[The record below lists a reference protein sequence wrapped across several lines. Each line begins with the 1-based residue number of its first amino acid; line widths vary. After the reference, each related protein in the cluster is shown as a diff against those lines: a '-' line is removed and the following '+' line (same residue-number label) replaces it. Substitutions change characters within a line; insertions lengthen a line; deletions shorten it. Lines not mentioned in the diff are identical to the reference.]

1 MKAKSKTTYQNTDNV
16 LIERIVHLSGMKL
29 NERVIPAAVIDEIG
43 ELVDQARGTNN
54 HSLLVRLLNKA
65 NRIIQNNT
73 PEKDNQLSNILNQ
86 ARAIA
91 AGDPAADAQADDAV
105 RPPIPGG
112 GEGSLDAAAASRQGT
127 GSGLS
132 APMGDDF
139 KLTGNLRRGSRG
151 EQVRQLQTALGMT
164 GNEVDGVFG
173 PRTEQAV
180 RAFQQNQGLQ
190 VDGIVG
196 TQTYNAILKTRE
208 DPRAQRN
215 APVGRIS
222 AAPTI
227 SQRPQPRESA
237 SKQNTGNAL
246 NEASIAINGAAEE
259 IAELMRMMQLAG
271 ALGAK
276 PVDATMI
283 NQPDDHMSGCGCS
296 GCASKKMGPEEPSM
310 GDMLRMM
317 SSEELAYEQIDD
329 GDFGDATT
337 EPDETYINDVS
348 AIIPSGDD
356 LHKEK
361 GSYPATAGGD
371 NPMKIKETLWKALN
385 EKKAKK
391 DYDGDG
397 KVESPKNEY
406 KGSKDKAIKKAIKNK
421 KKSTTESSWKQDQ
434 EIKILRA
441 TKYSDGKVS
450 VKYSFKTGFGEEKS
464 DVVVGS
470 QKYVEKK
477 LKDEGFRGSIDYK
490 KITPETIENKK
501 KRCN

>member
-1 MKAKSKTTYQNTDNV
+1 MKAKSMTTYQNTDNA

-29 NERVIPAAVIDEIG
+29 NERGQKARAIDELNR
-43 ELVDQARGTNN
+43 LVQAARGTDNY
-54 HSLLVRLLNKA
+54 SLLVRLFNNA
-65 NRIIQNNT
+65 NRIDGKTGEEVAQIGR
-73 PEKDNQLSNILNQ
+73 ILNQ

-91 AGDPAADAQADDAV
+91 AGDPAADARADDAV
-105 RPPIPGG
+105 RPPIPGA
-112 GEGSLDAAAASRQGT
+112 GEGSLDAAAATGQGK
-127 GSGLS
+127 GPASQPGLS

-190 VDGIVG
+190 VDGVVG

-215 APVGRIS
+215 VGVGRIS
-222 AAPTI
+222 AAPTT
-227 SQRPQPRESA
+227 SPTPQARPQQNA
-237 SKQNTGNAL
+237 SKQNTGSAL

-271 ALGAK
+271 ASSAK

-296 GCASKKMGPEEPSM
+296 SCASKKMGPEEPSM

-317 SSEELAYEQIDD
+317 SSEELTYEQMDD

-385 EKKAKK
+385 EKKKK
-391 DYDGDG
+391 KPDANKNGIPDYAEDG
-397 KVESPKNEY
+397 KGPNDLAKGKK
-406 KGSKDKAIKKAIKNK
+406 KGSKPKKGVVPPQFQKNK
-421 KKSTTESSWKQDQ
+421 K
-434 EIKILRA
+434 
-441 TKYSDGKVS
+441 
-450 VKYSFKTGFGEEKS
+450 
-464 DVVVGS
+464 
-470 QKYVEKK
+470 
-477 LKDEGFRGSIDYK
+477 
-490 KITPETIENKK
+490 
-501 KRCN
+501 